1 MKKVESE
8 NKIRYFKLSFIGL
21 HSKLSKKKLTN
32 LAKVCKL
39 NWLLQM
45 SNYDVL
51 FQQKIHIKVN
61 IFPRLSISFCV
72 LAVMLVMSVKLT
84 DMWQQEQMN
93 TLARIR
99 NLTYI
104 NTLCHSKMFQIN
116 VLKIVFL
123 FQIPPTPS
131 HFLYIT
137 LLKPILNKQKQCQ
150 YITSLFF

>member
-61 IFPRLSISFCV
+61 IFPRLSISLFV
-72 LAVMLVMSVKLT
+72 LAVMLVMSVRLANI
-84 DMWQQEQMN
+84 WQPEQLN
-93 TLARIR
+93 TLVRIR
-99 NLTYI
+99 NLTNI
-104 NTLCHSKMFQIN
+104 NTLFHPMIVQIN
-116 VLKIVFL
+116 ALKIVFL
-123 FQIPPTPS
+123 FYILPIPST
-131 HFLYIT
+131 
-137 LLKPILNKQKQCQ
+137 N
-150 YITSLFF
+150 